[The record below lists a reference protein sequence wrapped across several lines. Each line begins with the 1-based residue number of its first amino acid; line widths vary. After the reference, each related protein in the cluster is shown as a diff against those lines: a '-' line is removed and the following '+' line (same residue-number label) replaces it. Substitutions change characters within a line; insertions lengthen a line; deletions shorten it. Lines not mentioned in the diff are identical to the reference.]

1 MVFQQI
7 TVNYSKNLCT
17 YSHQILIFIILVQ
30 CSGAIVAR
38 DKDNGCQHGN
48 IKQLRK
54 PRCGNI
60 AFMPCP
66 TARPAN
72 FGVGTRFE
80 ICLPGFSQ
88 HPHKLKLVY
97 DNDLR

>member
-17 YSHQILIFIILVQ
+17 YSHQILICSILVQ

-38 DKDNGCQHGN
+38 DKDNGCQQGH
-48 IKQLRK
+48 IKQFQK
-54 PRCGNI
+54 PKCGNI

-66 TARPAN
+66 TPRPAN

-88 HPHKLKLVY
+88 HPHKLVY
-97 DNDLR
+97 DNVLR

>member
-1 MVFQQI
+1 MLSFS
-7 TVNYSKNLCT
+7 T
-17 YSHQILIFIILVQ
+17 LVQ

-38 DKDNGCQHGN
+38 DKDVGCVTKDTSGVITKGHV
-48 IKQLRK
+48 KQFRK

-66 TARPAN
+66 TTPPAN

-80 ICLPGFSQ
+80 ICLPGFSE
-88 HPHKLKLVY
+88 HPHKLVY
-97 DNDLR
+97 DNVLR